1 MPTNRSMKIG
11 VHRRHVSSKVVS
23 TFRPLDDDRAQASY
37 VDLDR
42 LEMALQAR
50 EYESRHGQTGIYPI
64 PNLNL
69 QQFFDSSIPKIEHAE
84 VKGWGATLQESR
96 QLSKLS

>member
-1 MPTNRSMKIG
+1 MLTNRSMKIE
-11 VHRRHVSSKVVS
+11 VHQRHVSSKVVS
-23 TFRPLDDDRAQASY
+23 APPSSTVLTSY

-50 EYESRHGQTGIYPI
+50 EYESRHGQNGTDPI
-64 PNLNL
+64 PSLNL

-84 VKGWGATLQESR
+84 VKGWGAALEESR
-96 QLSKLS
+96 QRDIPKLS